1 MEAKLKARKV
11 WIEAHPLAPDGA
23 EVVVLAEGE
32 GPAWGLEGLRKAG
45 VRGVRPLG
53 GGRLAFLLEDRR
65 KAGLVVMALA
75 IAALREG
82 LEVEA
87 GLLAREETRVRLPE
101 ERP

>member
-1 MEAKLKARKV
+1 YKDNEYLQWRGLGQVKMGIR
-11 WIEAHPLAPDGA
+11 DG
-23 EVVVLAEGE
+23 
-32 GPAWGLEGLRKAG
+32 
-45 VRGVRPLG
+45 LG

-75 IAALREG
+75 IVALREG

>member
-1 MEAKLKARKV
+1 
-11 WIEAHPLAPDGA
+11 
-23 EVVVLAEGE
+23 
-32 GPAWGLEGLRKAG
+32 PAWGLEGLRKAG

-75 IAALREG
+75 IVALREG